1 MLHET
6 TIQIFKVL
14 VILVTVVIEALEG
27 DSEMI
32 WHILILGNHEVASH
46 EVDKTVLEINLVLL
60 LACFLVPLR
69 VEIVSLICITTYDLY
84 FIFEG
89 IFVHVMNHLVN
100 STVGTFA
107 TGV

>member
-27 DSEMI
+27 DSKMI
-32 WHILILGNHEVASH
+32 WRILILSNHEVASH
-46 EVDKTVLEINLVLL
+46 DVDKTVLEINLVLL
-60 LACFLVPLR
+60 LARLLVLLR
-69 VEIVSLICITTYDLY
+69 MELVSLICITTYDLY

-89 IFVHVMNHLVN
+89 IFVHIMDHLVN
-100 STVGTFA
+100 STVGTFT